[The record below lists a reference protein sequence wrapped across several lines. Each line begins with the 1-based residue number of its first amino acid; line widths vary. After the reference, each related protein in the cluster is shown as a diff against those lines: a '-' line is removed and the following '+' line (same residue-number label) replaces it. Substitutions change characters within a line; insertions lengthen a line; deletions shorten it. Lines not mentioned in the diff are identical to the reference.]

1 MTDQFR
7 ACCVCFRQWVSA
19 PGEVKCEDCS
29 PGRAIPNNTATK
41 RPRPKPV
48 DLSQGL
54 PENLAGYSIE
64 DFLPPKGQP

>member
-19 PGEVKCEDCS
+19 TGEVKCEDCS

-41 RPRPKPV
+41 RPTPKPP
-48 DLSQGL
+48 DLPGSRW
-54 PENLAGYSIE
+54 PATRVE
-64 DFLPPKGQP
+64 DFLP